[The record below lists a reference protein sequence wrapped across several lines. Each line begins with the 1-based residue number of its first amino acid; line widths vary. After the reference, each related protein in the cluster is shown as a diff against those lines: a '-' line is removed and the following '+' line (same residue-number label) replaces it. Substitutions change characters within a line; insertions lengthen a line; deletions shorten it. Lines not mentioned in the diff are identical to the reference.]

1 MYFKY
6 VPNIEYDV
14 KPIQYPF
21 SESEFVVAKNF
32 FKRYQINP
40 DIFNYAVYFNK
51 YSIKDDERPET
62 IANDFYEDP
71 FLDWVIILT
80 NNIINPIFDWPM
92 SEYQLQKQLE
102 LNYDDPYGEIAY
114 YETQE
119 YYNSEGTLVLEGGLK
134 VDETFYNSP
143 FEYYD
148 AGVVNTTSGSIVSQP
163 VTIYEMESAIN
174 EEKRQIFIL
183 KAEYLQEIIDEF
195 KKLNK
200 YEKSSSYI
208 NNQLKRSGK

>member
-71 FLDWVIILT
+71 FLDWIIILT

-119 YYNSEGTLVLEGGLK
+119 YYNSEGTLILEGGLK

-148 AGVVNTTSGSIVSQP
+148 AGVVNTTSGNIVSQP

-183 KAEYLQEIIDEF
+183 KAEYLQEIINEF

>member
-71 FLDWVIILT
+71 FLDWIIILT

-119 YYNSEGTLVLEGGLK
+119 YYNSEGTLILEGGLK

>member
-51 YSIKDDERPET
+51 YSIKDNERPET

-119 YYNSEGTLVLEGGLK
+119 YYNSEGTLILEGGLK

>member
-40 DIFNYAVYFNK
+40 DIFNYAVYFDK

-119 YYNSEGTLVLEGGLK
+119 YYNSEGTLILEGGLK

>member
-32 FKRYQINP
+32 FKRYQVNP

-51 YSIKDDERPET
+51 YSIKDNERPET

-102 LNYDDPYGEIAY
+102 LNYDDPYGEVAY

-119 YYNSEGTLVLEGGLK
+119 YYNSEGTLILEGGLK

-148 AGVVNTTSGSIVSQP
+148 AGVVNTTSGSIVSKP

-183 KAEYLQEIIDEF
+183 KAEYLQEIITEF